1 VVDKEGRRL
10 RAVGTR
16 KGAERDEVE
25 KVTQALKASKTRIN
39 LYHTWF
45 IILKVSYFSDKNRR
59 RKKEKGTIKK
69 RKKKRKK
76 RKKRKK

>member
-1 VVDKEGRRL
+1 VVDKEGKRL

-25 KVTQALKASKTRIN
+25 KVTQALRASKTRIN

-45 IILKVSYFSDKNRR
+45 TILKVS
-59 RKKEKGTIKK
+59 
-69 RKKKRKK
+69 
-76 RKKRKK
+76 